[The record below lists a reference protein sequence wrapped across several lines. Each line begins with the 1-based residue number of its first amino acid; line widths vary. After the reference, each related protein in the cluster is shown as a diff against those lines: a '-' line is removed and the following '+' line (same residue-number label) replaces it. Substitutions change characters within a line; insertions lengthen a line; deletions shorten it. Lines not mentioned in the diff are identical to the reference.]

1 MQVCRLCSAA
11 VSRDHAHIEGLPEAG
26 RGGRAGD
33 DQVDAV
39 LLQKL
44 HQALLCIVLHTH
56 LRQSAPHSA
65 CQDHMTRGAHQ

>member
-1 MQVCRLCSAA
+1 METAVQAQKFCGKMQACWLCSAA
-11 VSRDHAHIEGLPEAG
+11 VLRGDAHIEGLPEAG

-44 HQALLCIVLHTH
+44 HQALLCIVLHGH
-56 LRQSAPHSA
+56 PR
-65 CQDHMTRGAHQ
+65 R